1 MAEKNE
7 KLSYEELEKFA
18 QELSQRNSQMEE
30 YIKNNHTQEAIA
42 RLNYLFKVL
51 EFAKHFSKEYV
62 SKAVADIERILV
74 MDAPE
79 TTKETE
85 VNTEEA

>member
-7 KLSYEELEKFA
+7 KLSYEELEKLA